1 MVKLIE
7 ILVKK
12 KVLKEND
19 LKMYKAFIE
28 DLRNIGYLYSP
39 NYSTKIHYN
48 HKDFMNEYSEMHFY
62 TPRKQRELMRNNGFE
77 ETHKVLYHYSANTVY
92 KDVLLLINFYDRNAA
107 ELKSYMYTLYKK
119 NFPNIVFIHSGNEY
133 NDFKGTHLMSC
144 PEAKNKS
151 LSYICIE
158 KAVKQYPNMR
168 GYLYLNN
175 EILLKIWELDN
186 FELNMPWI
194 SSFNILNNN
203 LLKNEYKG
211 ILNVINNKPD
221 LKNNLFKFLGKEG
234 VAKGMPHFYYLT
246 QNITKNFCEIL
257 KDMYDNK
264 VPQELAIPNS
274 LGMILLP
281 EYQYIY
287 FAELNQTEIENV
299 MTYIKK
305 VHEQIIVYPVDYTRD
320 DYRKEVDKYI
330 YFMKADDY

>member
-1 MVKLIE
+1 
-7 ILVKK
+7 
-12 KVLKEND
+12 
-19 LKMYKAFIE
+19 
-28 DLRNIGYLYSP
+28 
-39 NYSTKIHYN
+39 
-48 HKDFMNEYSEMHFY
+48 
-62 TPRKQRELMRNNGFE
+62 
-77 ETHKVLYHYSANTVY
+77 
-92 KDVLLLINFYDRNAA
+92 
-107 ELKSYMYTLYKK
+107 
-119 NFPNIVFIHSGNEY
+119 
-133 NDFKGTHLMSC
+133 MSC

-158 KAVKQYPNMR
+158 KDVKQYPNMR

-186 FELNMPWI
+186 FELSLPWV
-194 SSFNILNNN
+194 SSSNILNNN

-234 VAKGMPHFYYLT
+234 IAKGMPHFYYFT

-257 KDMYDNK
+257 KDMYVNK

-274 LGMILLP
+274 LGMLLQP

-287 FAELNQTEIENV
+287 FAELNQNEIENV

-305 VHEQIIVYPVDYTRD
+305 VHEQIIVYPVDYTRA